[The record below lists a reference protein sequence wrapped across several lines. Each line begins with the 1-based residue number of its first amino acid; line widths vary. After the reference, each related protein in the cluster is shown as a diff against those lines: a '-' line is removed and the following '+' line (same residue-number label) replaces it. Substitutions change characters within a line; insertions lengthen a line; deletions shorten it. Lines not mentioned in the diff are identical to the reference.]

1 MILRGIKM
9 KTILF
14 EGKIS
19 KVAIIKVLSAFSKK
33 GYHSRL
39 SPVVYKKFPDPK
51 LPAENWVRVKN
62 IQTGICGSDMTFY
75 RCAQGP
81 STAFLPM
88 PCSEATY
95 LGHETVGEVVEIGSA
110 VKNFKVGDKVC
121 MRKYMASC
129 ELKGFKPDEFCDM
142 CKMGNYSDC
151 ENYGEPSKFNSPVGA
166 GMGDSYIAPE
176 GQLLEVNDLT
186 NDEAV
191 LVEPFAVSLHAVL
204 KHVPKPNDKV
214 LVIGAGMIGLN
225 VIQFAKLLMPECKIY
240 VMENNPNKHSFA
252 KKLGADEILSGD
264 PYQAVA
270 KATNGKLYEKGNN
283 RMILGGFDVIYDCV
297 GKGTLFNDTLRWLK
311 AQGTL
316 VKVGYQMT
324 KTKFDETPIWW
335 QGLNIIG
342 ADSHG
347 LEMINGKQK
356 QTFEIVKEMMLKK
369 QLITEGF
376 ITHRFAIDDY
386 KKAFKLLIENPRDT
400 IKVVLKCD

>member
-1 MILRGIKM
+1 M

-19 KVAIIKVLSAFSKK
+19 KVAIIKILSFFSKK
-33 GYHSRL
+33 AYHSKL
-39 SPVVYKKFPDPK
+39 SPVVYKEYPDPK

-88 PCSEATY
+88 PCSDVTY
-95 LGHETVGEVVEIGSA
+95 LGHETVGEIIEVGKE
-110 VKNFKVGDKVC
+110 VKKFKVGDRVC
-121 MRKYMASC
+121 MRKYLSSC
-129 ELKGFKPDEFCDM
+129 ELKGYKEEEFCDM
-142 CKMGNYSDC
+142 CKIGNYSDC
-151 ENYGEPSKFNSPVGA
+151 ENYGEPSKINVPTGA
-166 GMGDSYIAPE
+166 GMGDTYIAPE
-176 GQLLEVNDLT
+176 GQVMTVDGLT
-186 NDEAV
+186 DDEA
-191 LVEPFAVSLHAVL
+191 LLIEPFAVSLHAVL

-225 VIQFAKLLMPECKIY
+225 VIQFAKLLQPKCQIY
-240 VMENNPNKHSFA
+240 VMENNPNKHAFA
-252 KKLGADEILSGD
+252 KKLGADQILIGD
-264 PYQAVA
+264 PYKAVA
-270 KATNGKLYEKGNN
+270 NATNAKLYQSGKNK
-283 RMILGGFDVIYDCV
+283 MLMGGFDVIFDCV

-335 QGLNIIG
+335 QGLQIIG

-347 LEMINGKQK
+347 LEIVNGKPM
-356 QTFEIVKEMMLKK
+356 QTFDLIKDMMLKK
-369 QLITEGF
+369 EIITDGF
-376 ITHRFAIDDY
+376 ITHRFKLDDY

-400 IKVVLKCD
+400 IKVVLECD